1 MEGVYLIL
9 NVKFDVFV
17 ANLAEK
23 IVIFKILK
31 ICDYNC
37 KFWFPHRCAVV
48 LLSNETIFGSTLE
61 KILDK
66 NNQEKT

>member
-1 MEGVYLIL
+1 MKGVYLIL

-37 KFWFPHRCAVV
+37 KFWFPHRYAVV
-48 LLSNETIFGSTLE
+48 VSQAWLLVS
-61 KILDK
+61 
-66 NNQEKT
+66 